1 MIKQINN
8 RLILKRLNLDI
19 NIHKSYTNRGYMAHK
34 KIITR
39 IKKVKGQV
47 SGIEKMI
54 QEDKDCLEIIQ
65 QIKAARAALAK
76 IGGLI
81 LSWHSCQI
89 EKKRKPEEFKKIVDE
104 LVKSL

>member
-1 MIKQINN
+1 MADKQ
-8 RLILKRLNLDI
+8 
-19 NIHKSYTNRGYMAHK
+19 
-34 KIITR
+34 IITR
-39 IKKVKGQV
+39 IRKVKGQI
-47 SGIEKMI
+47 SGIEKMVN
-54 QEDKDCLEIIQ
+54 EDKDCLEIIQ

-89 EKKRKPEEFKKIVDE
+89 EKERSPQEFKKIVDE